1 VILDVIAPHDLL
13 SFSRYACSFRYLQV
27 HGKSKMKKAF
37 CEPGNVSFCPPISVA
52 TVFSFG
58 LSENSGG
65 LLKILR
71 SEENGGNVIFK
82 NRTDLEAAFVQGE
95 HVLHPGDLKETV
107 IQIMI
112 DILEKLSMAM
122 KADGDV
128 IKACKTLKA
137 LAKKHAKKK

>member
-1 VILDVIAPHDLL
+1 MILDSIAPDALL
-13 SFSRYACSFRYLQV
+13 SYSRCACAFRFLQV

-52 TVFSFG
+52 TAFTFG
-58 LSENSGG
+58 LSEKSEGV
-65 LLKILR
+65 LKILR
-71 SEENGGNVIFK
+71 SEENGGNVVFK
-82 NRTDLEAAFVQGE
+82 NRVDIEAAFVQGE

-107 IQIMI
+107 TTIVI

-128 IKACKTLKA
+128 TKACNTLKA